1 MASAGGDKTLFT
13 LAGETGR
20 FAGPPLVRESPP
32 RRPVLVNAPMQP
44 PFADDRQRQEALV
57 AHLVGAGY
65 LRCEPPMLQ
74 PAAAFFESGEDMRGR
89 LFLTQDISGAELCLR
104 PEYTIPVCRHY
115 IASADFG
122 HPAAYSYCGP
132 VFRLRRD
139 GPGEFVQAGIENF
152 GQPDREAADAEIL
165 GLSLEMAGLAT
176 HARLETT
183 IGDAGLFVDLLDALA
198 IPTQWRRRIIRGLA
212 QGKGLAGILDA
223 PRNGHIDHSG
233 VLAALEGVDKKGA
246 RIFVEDLL
254 AIAGIASVG
263 GRTAA
268 EIADRFLEQAAVKGG
283 SGVGAH
289 ARGLIE
295 RYLAIDADPD
305 EAASALRALIEDS
318 KLDMMQ
324 SLERFEHRL
333 GFIAARGIAVGEMRF
348 SACLIRNLDY
358 YTGFVFETRDAARP
372 GSAPLVGGG
381 RYDRLMTTLGAPTEV
396 PAVGA
401 ALWADRRGA
410 GEPS

>member
-1 MASAGGDKTLFT
+1 M
-13 LAGETGR
+13 
-20 FAGPPLVRESPP
+20 
-32 RRPVLVNAPMQP
+32 NAPTP
-44 PFADDRQRQEALV
+44 LPFADDRQRQDALI

-65 LRCEPPMLQ
+65 KRCEPPLLQ

-89 LFLTQDISGAELCLR
+89 LYLTSDASGAEFCLR

-115 IASADFG
+115 LASSERG
-122 HPAAYSYCGP
+122 QPMAYSYCGP

-139 GPGEFVQAGIENF
+139 GPGEFVQAGIESL
-152 GQPDREAADAEIL
+152 GRTDREAADAEIL
-165 GLSLEMAGLAT
+165 ALSLEAATLAT
-176 HARLETT
+176 PARLATT
-183 IGDAGLFVDLLDALA
+183 VGDVGLFSDLLDALA
-198 IPTQWRRRIIRGLA
+198 IPPQWRRRITRGLA
-212 QGKGLAGILDA
+212 QGKSLAAILDA
-223 PRNGHIDHSG
+223 PRNGSVDHSG

-305 EAASALRALIEDS
+305 EAASALRSLVEEA
-318 KLDMMQ
+318 KLDMAP

>member
-1 MASAGGDKTLFT
+1 MNVQT
-13 LAGETGR
+13 
-20 FAGPPLVRESPP
+20 PL
-32 RRPVLVNAPMQP
+32 
-44 PFADDRQRQEALV
+44 PFADDRQRQDALI

-65 LRCEPPMLQ
+65 QRCEPPLLQ

-89 LFLTQDISGAELCLR
+89 LYLTSDATGAEFCLR

-115 IASADFG
+115 LASSERG
-122 HPAAYSYCGP
+122 QPMAYSYCGP

-139 GPGEFVQAGIENF
+139 GPGEFVQAGIESL
-152 GQPDREAADAEIL
+152 GRTDREAADAEIL
-165 GLSLEMAGLAT
+165 ALSLEAAALAT
-176 HARLETT
+176 PARFATT
-183 IGDAGLFVDLLDALA
+183 IGDVGLFSDLLDALA
-198 IPTQWRRRIIRGLA
+198 IPSQWRRRITRGLA
-212 QGKGLAGILDA
+212 QGKSLSAILDA
-223 PRNGHIDHSG
+223 PRNGAIDHSG

-268 EIADRFLEQAAVKGG
+268 EIADRFLEQAALKGG
-283 SGVGAH
+283 SGVEAQ
-289 ARGLIE
+289 ARDVIE

-305 EAASALRALIEDS
+305 EAASALRALVDEG
-318 KLDMMQ
+318 KLDMAV

-348 SACLIRNLDY
+348 SARLIRNLDY
-358 YTGFVFETRDAARP
+358 YTGFVFETRDAAQP
-372 GSAPLVGGG
+372 GSTPLVGGG
-381 RYDRLMTTLGAPTEV
+381 RYDRLMTTLGATTEV

-410 GEPS
+410 GEAA